1 VTLILLP
8 VVHERSEY
16 RRRRCV
22 ADDGSMARPKPLR
35 EYYTAIIVRDR
46 AKRIMEE
53 IITIATQDNDV
64 LTQPLRHWK
73 CQ

>member
-22 ADDGSMARPKPLR
+22 ADDGPMSKPQPR
-35 EYYTAIIVRDR
+35 EYYTAIIVRDGDR
-46 AKRIMEE
+46 AKIMEE
-53 IITIATQDNDV
+53 IITIAAPRTMM
-64 LTQPLRHWK
+64 
-73 CQ
+73 C

>member
-22 ADDGSMARPKPLR
+22 ADDGSMAKPKPLR
-35 EYYTAIIVRDR
+35 EYYTAIMVRDGDQ
-46 AKRIMEE
+46 AKMTV
-53 IITIATQDNDV
+53 TIAAPGQ
-64 LTQPLRHWK
+64 
-73 CQ
+73 

>member
-8 VVHERSEY
+8 VVHKRSEY

-22 ADDGSMARPKPLR
+22 ADDGSMAKPKPR
-35 EYYTAIIVRDR
+35 EYYTAIMVRDR
-46 AKRIMEE
+46 DQATIMEE
-53 IITIATQDNDV
+53 TVTIATQDNDV
-64 LTQPLRHWK
+64 LTQPLRHLT